1 MKMKCI
7 PRTVAA
13 AAIAAALLTIAAP
26 RAALAAALKID
37 RSTLKSGAVL
47 LVSEQHN
54 LPMVTVAIAFDAGTR
69 RDPQGKAGLATL
81 TASSL
86 MQGTKQLSATE
97 FNQKVDFM
105 GGSVNV
111 NAGRDY
117 ATAGFTSLKR
127 YQNETLKLLAAVLT
141 EPGLRDADIQRKRAE
156 LLAAIKANE
165 EQPGYVAGVTFDRK
179 LFGDEPY
186 GNPALGT
193 TESMSKLT
201 PDDVRRYYS
210 GHYRLGG
217 AIIAVAG
224 DVTAA
229 EIAPL
234 LDAQLAGLAGTV
246 PKQPEP
252 PKIEVARGIH
262 TEVIDR
268 DVTQANIALGFGGI
282 ARSNPDYYRVSV
294 MNHIL
299 GAGGFGSRLMDIVRS
314 KQGLAYSIGSAFE
327 AGLFQGEFVV
337 SLQTKNQ
344 SANEA
349 LRLILQQLREIQEK
363 PVEDAELGRAKKYM
377 IGSFPLRIDRQGAI
391 ANFMLQIEYYGLG
404 LDYAEKYPGYIDA
417 VSKQD
422 VLDVARRYLHPDSVI
437 VVAVADQQEA
447 KIDTSRLSAR

>member
-1 MKMKCI
+1 MTRRSI
-7 PRTVAA
+7 TRTVAA
-13 AAIAAALLTIAAP
+13 ASIASVLLAIAVP
-26 RAALAAALKID
+26 RTALAVALKID

-69 RDPQGKAGLATL
+69 RDPSAKAGLATL
-81 TASSL
+81 AASSL

-111 NAGRDY
+111 SAGRDY

-141 EPGLRDADIQRKRAE
+141 QPGLREADIQRKRAE

-179 LFGDEPY
+179 LFDDGPY

-193 TESMSKLT
+193 TESVGTLT
-201 PDDVRRYYS
+201 PDDVRKFY
-210 GHYRLGG
+210 GDHYRLGS

-234 LDAQLAGLAGTV
+234 LDAELAGLAGTV
-246 PKQPEP
+246 PPQAAPSNP
-252 PKIEVARGIH
+252 DVPRGINAD
-262 TEVIDR
+262 VIDR
-268 DVTQANIALGFGGI
+268 DVTQANIALGFVGI

-299 GAGGFGSRLMDIVRS
+299 GAGGFGSRLMDVVRS
-314 KQGLAYSIGSAFE
+314 KAGLAYSIGSSFE
-327 AGLFQGEFVV
+327 AGLFPGAFQV

-344 SANEA
+344 SANDA
-349 LRLILQQLREIQEK
+349 IRMILQQLREIQEK
-363 PVEDAELGRAKKYM
+363 PVEDVELDRAQKYM

-391 ANFMLQIEYYGLG
+391 ASFMLQIEYYGLG
-404 LDYAEKYPGYIDA
+404 LDYAEKYPGYISA

-422 VLDVARRYLHPDSVI
+422 VLDVARRYLHSDSVI

-447 KIDTSRLSAR
+447 KIDTSRLGAR

>member
-1 MKMKCI
+1 M
-7 PRTVAA
+7 
-13 AAIAAALLTIAAP
+13 LLVIAAP
-26 RAALAAALKID
+26 RTALAVALKID

-69 RDPQGKAGLATL
+69 RDPPGKAGLATL
-81 TASSL
+81 TASAL

-97 FNQKVDFM
+97 FNQQVDFM

-111 NAGRDY
+111 SAGRDY
-117 ATAGFTSLKR
+117 ATAGFTALKR
-127 YQNETLKLLAAVLT
+127 YQNETLKLVAAVLT
-141 EPGLRDADIQRKRAE
+141 QPGLREADIQRKRAE

-165 EQPGYVAGVTFDRK
+165 EQPGYIAEVTFNKK
-179 LFGDEPY
+179 LFDGQPY

-193 TESMSKLT
+193 TESMSKLS
-201 PDDVRRYYS
+201 PDEVRKFY
-210 GHYRLGG
+210 GDHYRLGG

-234 LDAQLAGLAGTV
+234 LDAELSGLAGTV
-246 PKQPEP
+246 PPQAAPPNPEVP
-252 PKIEVARGIH
+252 HGIH
-262 TEVIDR
+262 AEVIDR
-268 DVTQANIALGFGGI
+268 DLTQANIALGFAGI

-299 GAGGFGSRLMDIVRS
+299 GAGGFGSRLMDVVRS
-314 KQGLAYSIGSAFE
+314 KAGLAYSIGSSFE
-327 AGLFQGEFVV
+327 AGFFPGAFEV

-349 LRLILQQLREIQEK
+349 IRLIVQQLREIQER
-363 PVEDAELGRAKKYM
+363 PVEDVELDRAKKFL

-391 ANFMLQIEYYGLG
+391 ASFMLQIELYGLG
-404 LDYAEKYPGYIDA
+404 LDYAQKYPGYISA

-422 VLDVARRYLHPDSVI
+422 VLEVARRYLHPDSVI
-437 VVAVADQQEA
+437 VVAVANQQEA
-447 KIDTSRLSAR
+447 KIDTSRLRAR